1 MSAAS
6 TWPGQELAAQRV
18 VARRRPGMLGGFIV
32 IGKDAAF
39 GSTVRRMAA
48 PRRVFLSHT
57 SELRKFPERPRSFV
71 AAAEA
76 GVARACDAV
85 ADMAYFTARDGKP
98 ADYCAQQVGSCD
110 LYVGI
115 IGFRY
120 GSPVR
125 DRPEVSYTELEF
137 DAAGSAE
144 LPRLVFLLDEGAAA
158 LPLPR
163 ACQFDAEY
171 EDRQQGFRRRLLDSG
186 LTVQRVSSPD
196 QLELL
201 VFQALRDTRPD
212 QDEDAEGLGS
222 AGLPGPPRLV
232 GRDGLLGGVLAGLL
246 ALPPLAVPILGAPG
260 IGKSAICLTALHQP
274 SVAERFGARRWFV
287 RCDGASD
294 AATLLAAVAAEL
306 GVASQGPEPLLPRV
320 CAALDGGPGALALD
334 NLETPWTVDPLAVE
348 ELLGRLAAVPGV
360 ALVVTM
366 RGSARPGGLGWAEA
380 VAVPPLVLPD
390 ARRMFLPVAGARFA
404 ADPDLDGLL
413 AAIDGVPLAVELLGH
428 AAQGQPGLAELRQR
442 WARERVGLLQRLGG
456 GRRELS
462 VPVSVELSLHDPRM
476 TPPGRRLLALLGQ
489 LPDGIAHHDL
499 ATLLPQ
505 AGLGAA
511 GVLRQVGLAFDEADR
526 LRVLAPVRDHVAA
539 AHPPEPVDL
548 DRAVGHYCALA
559 HTVGRQ
565 VGAEGGAEAA
575 QRMLAETGN
584 LARMLDQAIAQRRL
598 DRVVDAVVGLVGYL
612 RLTGA
617 TLPGPLDAAGAAVE
631 AAGDHRQ
638 QARLHEV
645 LGDLALD
652 RSDHDAARARYEQAL
667 PLFQRVGD
675 VRGEAY
681 CINRLGDLALRRSD
695 HDAARARYEQAL
707 PLYQR
712 AGDVLG
718 EAYCVKG
725 LGDVA
730 LERSDHDAARARY
743 EQALPLYRR
752 VGDVLGEANCVRRL
766 GELALERADH
776 DSARARLEEALP
788 LYRRVG
794 SVLGEANC
802 ISGLGELALARSDHD
817 TARARFEE
825 ALPLYRRVGDVR
837 GEANCIGMLGDLAL
851 RRSDHDA
858 ARTRYEHA
866 LPLYQRVGD
875 VLGEASCIKGL
886 GDLALARSD
895 HDAARICYEEALAL
909 YERIKEPYSIGAAQ
923 TRLARLA
930 APGPAR
936 EQRLAAARQAW
947 MSIDRPDLVE
957 TLDEEPEADDI

>member
-57 SELRKFPERPRSFV
+57 SELRQFPERPRSFV

-76 GVARACDAV
+76 GVARAGDAV

-98 ADYCAQQVGSCD
+98 ADYCAQQVGACD

-115 IGFRY
+115 VGFRY

-201 VFQALRDTRPD
+201 VFQALREARPD
-212 QDEDAEGLGS
+212 HDEDARGLGS

-232 GRDGLLGGVLAGLL
+232 GRDELLGGVLAGLL

-294 AATLLAAVAAEL
+294 AATLLAAVAAEV

-539 AHPPEPVDL
+539 A
-548 DRAVGHYCALA
+548 
-559 HTVGRQ
+559 
-565 VGAEGGAEAA
+565 
-575 QRMLAETGN
+575 
-584 LARMLDQAIAQRRL
+584 
-598 DRVVDAVVGLVGYL
+598 VVGLVGYL

-667 PLFQRVGD
+667 PL
-675 VRGEAY
+675 
-681 CINRLGDLALRRSD
+681 
-695 HDAARARYEQAL
+695 
-707 PLYQR
+707 YQR

-752 VGDVLGEANCVRRL
+752 AGDVLGEANCVRSL
-766 GELALERADH
+766 GELALD
-776 DSARARLEEALP
+776 
-788 LYRRVG
+788 
-794 SVLGEANC
+794 
-802 ISGLGELALARSDHD
+802 
-817 TARARFEE
+817 
-825 ALPLYRRVGDVR
+825 
-837 GEANCIGMLGDLAL
+837 
-851 RRSDHDA
+851 
-858 ARTRYEHA
+858 
-866 LPLYQRVGD
+866 
-875 VLGEASCIKGL
+875 
-886 GDLALARSD
+886 RSD
-895 HDAARICYEEALAL
+895 HDAARICYEEALPL

>member
-144 LPRLVFLLDEGAAA
+144 LPRLVFLLDEG
-158 LPLPR
+158 
-163 ACQFDAEY
+163 
-171 EDRQQGFRRRLLDSG
+171 
-186 LTVQRVSSPD
+186 
-196 QLELL
+196 
-201 VFQALRDTRPD
+201 
-212 QDEDAEGLGS
+212 LGS

-294 AATLLAAVAAEL
+294 AATLLAAVAAEV

-681 CINRLGDLALRRSD
+681 CINRLGDLALRR
-695 HDAARARYEQAL
+695 
-707 PLYQR
+707 
-712 AGDVLG
+712 
-718 EAYCVKG
+718 
-725 LGDVA
+725 
-730 LERSDHDAARARY
+730 
-743 EQALPLYRR
+743 
-752 VGDVLGEANCVRRL
+752 
-766 GELALERADH
+766 
-776 DSARARLEEALP
+776 
-788 LYRRVG
+788 
-794 SVLGEANC
+794 
-802 ISGLGELALARSDHD
+802 
-817 TARARFEE
+817 
-825 ALPLYRRVGDVR
+825 
-837 GEANCIGMLGDLAL
+837 
-851 RRSDHDA
+851 
-858 ARTRYEHA
+858 
-866 LPLYQRVGD
+866 
-875 VLGEASCIKGL
+875 
-886 GDLALARSD
+886 
-895 HDAARICYEEALAL
+895 
-909 YERIKEPYSIGAAQ
+909 
-923 TRLARLA
+923 
-930 APGPAR
+930 
-936 EQRLAAARQAW
+936 
-947 MSIDRPDLVE
+947 
-957 TLDEEPEADDI
+957 